1 MTLSIKQRD
10 PRKNKN
16 STGYMRQQMSFWND
30 LLPDLSRIRKK
41 KNLKYFFKKIND
53 DKRFIY
59 Y

>member
-41 KNLKYFFKKIND
+41 FEIFFQKH
-53 DKRFIY
+53 
-59 Y
+59 